1 MNRYHKKYEISLEDL
16 ERTVEKQSFWVIP
29 NDYKAV
35 SSALAN
41 GAPVMTHASRSKVSR
56 NLEKLA
62 ETLCD
67 TFADTVDSEEAQA
80 LVS

>member
-1 MNRYHKKYEISLEDL
+1 
-16 ERTVEKQSFWVIP
+16 VIP